1 MILHLMFRSVHS
13 SLVVV
18 LEVSQSALKV
28 QIQQAFETWQPA
40 AQNASTGKCCQY
52 VTFPEHTNGTTW
64 GHGCYRCIRH

>member
-13 SLVVV
+13 LLVVV

-40 AQNASTGKCCQY
+40 AQNASTQNTRMAQLGAMGAT
-52 VTFPEHTNGTTW
+52 VV
-64 GHGCYRCIRH
+64 